1 MTVRGL
7 CLLLGGAGLTAVG
20 WLLGWPELSV
30 LGAGAIALVV
40 LAVLCATGGSRVQV
54 QADVTDFRVVRGEP
68 AALRI
73 AMLSAGRRRRLT
85 RLVEGSPATP
95 QRSLAVPH
103 SRRGTE
109 TVVQV
114 PVDTSRRGF
123 HPVGPFTVVRG
134 DPWSVVRK
142 QLGQSPEGSV
152 LVRPRTFPVRTGFA
166 SVHRQG
172 DSEAMTRRSGDDHFF
187 ALRDYVLGDE
197 PRSVHW
203 RSSARS
209 GRLVVKQKV
218 AAAVDGTL
226 LVLDVDGTAYPSTE
240 QFGEGFLEERFE
252 EAVEVI
258 ASLCRARVAVGQRVR
273 LATTARIQPQLGL
286 EPSLAALIDTL
297 AVVQPVQPLDCDP
310 VSLAALARRSHCSQ
324 IVVVSGAPSAELVG
338 AVRRCGSFSPVVVR
352 VAGVPTGA
360 IPGATV
366 LDISDARALA

>member
-1 MTVRGL
+1 MTLRGI
-7 CLLLGGAGLTAVG
+7 CLLLWGGGLAVVG

-30 LGAGAIALVV
+30 LGASAVALVI
-40 LAVLCATGGSRVQV
+40 LAMLCATGGSRVQV
-54 QADVTDFRVVRGEP
+54 EADVTDFRVVRGEP

-73 AMLSAGRRRRLT
+73 GLRSQGRRRRLT
-85 RLVEGSPATP
+85 RLVEGPAASPK
-95 QRSLAVPH
+95 RSLAVPRA
-103 SRRGTE
+103 RRDD
-109 TVVQV
+109 VNVIQV

-123 HPVGPFTVVRG
+123 HAVGPFAVVRG
-134 DPWSVVRK
+134 DPWSVVR
-142 QLGQSPEGSV
+142 QQVGESPEGSV

-197 PRSVHW
+197 PRNVHW

-226 LVLDVDGTAYPSTE
+226 LVLDADGTAYPSTE

-258 ASLCRARVAVGQRVR
+258 ASLCRARVADGQRVR
-273 LATTARIQPQLGL
+273 LATTARIQPQLGV
-286 EPSLAALIDTL
+286 EPSLAALIDAL
-297 AVVQPVQPLDCDP
+297 AVVQPAQPLDCDP
-310 VSLAALARRSHCSQ
+310 ISLAALARRSHCSQ
-324 IVVVSGAPSAELVG
+324 IVVVTGAPSAELVG

-366 LDISDARALA
+366 LDVRDAKALA